1 MIVRH
6 WRSVLL
12 VCTAVAAVLP
22 VSQSFAQSAPVTTPE
37 ATSDDSTVLQKIVV
51 KGKRVAPGS
60 VADTPLATE
69 VTAKQL
75 EEKQVTNFDDIGR
88 SVDAGVNYS
97 RADAGFNLR
106 GLSGAR
112 ILTTVDGI
120 PIPYISN
127 SSRQGA
133 FAPANANGGGDTF
146 DFDSLSSLDIVRGA
160 DSSKGG
166 SGMLGGAIVL
176 NTLEPEDLIP
186 EGRDWGAIVKSTYDS
201 EDRSFSGSAAAAKKI
216 GGTSILFQG
225 GYRKGH
231 ERANM
236 GNNDVYGA
244 LRTEA
249 NPADFDQN
257 NLLFK
262 LRQEL
267 EGGHR
272 IGLTAERFRRDL
284 ETDLRHLQGGTS
296 PRNFMIDNYDG
307 REQRDRDRVSLD
319 YDYEAQSSDAFF
331 SSARAT
337 LYWQD
342 LKKEAGSG
350 GRTTANVAYG
360 RNNEV
365 ENETWGFSG
374 TATKDFEY
382 SGLSHSVRVG
392 LDVGVSSWSQYSWA
406 LCPTSTTCPS
416 LNNQAEVPNVDSRN
430 LGLVVEDQIEIGN
443 TGFALTP
450 GFRFDWFNYDPSTG
464 GGFSNNTGLTRFG
477 DLRDR
482 TEAALSPKI
491 LATYD
496 LTPDVK
502 LYMQLAVG
510 FRAPT
515 VDELYSRFYNPTGR
529 YAQLGN
535 PDLEPEIGR
544 GIEVGANFDTGDVT
558 GRVALF
564 HTRYQNFIETVT
576 SVDATGFTEFNYTN
590 VAVATISGIEAS
602 AVKTFN
608 NGINL
613 HASLA
618 YAYGRNEE
626 TTQRLRSVAPF
637 KAIVG
642 GGWSNETFGFDLS
655 STLSA
660 GMLTDHLNT
669 PVSNTADST
678 FDAPGY
684 AIVDLTGWWTPEQLP
699 GLRVQAGVYN
709 IFDQEHYNALAVRD
723 VNLSSA
729 TASQPRE
736 WYSEPGRTF
745 KVSLTKTF

>member
-12 VCTAVAAVLP
+12 VCTAATVVFP
-22 VSQSFAQSAPVTTPE
+22 VSQSFAQSAPATTPQ
-37 ATSDDSTVLQKIVV
+37 ATAEDSTVLQKIVV

-69 VTAKQL
+69 ITAKTL

-97 RADAGFNLR
+97 RGDAGFNLR

-112 ILTTVDGI
+112 ILTTIDGI

-201 EDRSFSGSAAAAKKI
+201 ENRSISSSAAAAKKI
-216 GGTSILFQG
+216 GNTSILFQG

-231 ERANM
+231 ERDNM
-236 GNNDVYGA
+236 GDNDSYGRS
-244 LRTEA
+244 RTEA
-249 NPADFDQN
+249 DPADFDQH

-284 ETDLRHLQGGTS
+284 KTDLRELQGGTT
-296 PRNFMIDNYDG
+296 PRNFRIDNYDG
-307 REQRDRDRVSLD
+307 RELRDRDRVSLD

-337 LYWQD
+337 LYWLD
-342 LKKEAGSG
+342 LKKEAGSR
-350 GRTTANVAYG
+350 GRTTTNVAYG
-360 RNNEV
+360 RNNQI

-392 LDVGVSSWSQYSWA
+392 LDVGISSWSQYSWA
-406 LCPTSTTCPS
+406 LCPTPTTCPA
-416 LNNQAEVPNVDSRN
+416 LNNQAEVPNVDSQN
-430 LGLVVEDQIEIGN
+430 LGLTFEDKIEIGN
-443 TGFALTP
+443 SGFALTP
-450 GFRFDWFNYDPSTG
+450 GFRFDWFNYNPSTG
-464 GGFSNNTGLTRFG
+464 GSFASNTGLTRFG
-477 DLRDR
+477 DLNDR
-482 TEAALSPKI
+482 TEAGLSPKI

-496 LTPDVK
+496 LTPDVQ
-502 LYMQLAVG
+502 LYAQLAVG

-544 GIEVGANFDTGDVT
+544 GVEIGANFDTGDFT
-558 GRVALF
+558 GRVAAF

-576 SVDATGFTEFNYTN
+576 SRDATGFTEFNYTN
-590 VAVATISGIEAS
+590 VSAATISGIEAS

-618 YAYGRNEE
+618 YAYGRNED
-626 TTQRLRSVAPF
+626 TGKYLRSVAPF
-637 KAIVG
+637 KAIIG
-642 GGWSNETFGFDLS
+642 GGWSNDNYGFDLS

-660 GMLTDHLNT
+660 AMPDDDVAT
-669 PVSNTADST
+669 T

-684 AIVDLTGWWTPEQLP
+684 GVVDLTAWWTPEQLK
-699 GLRVQAGVYN
+699 GLRIQGGVYN

-723 VNLSSA
+723 VNLTSV
-729 TASQPRE
+729 TASQPQE

-745 KVSLTKTF
+745 KVSITKTF

>member
-6 WRSVLL
+6 WRSVLM
-12 VCTAVAAVLP
+12 VCTAAAVVLP
-22 VSQSFAQSAPVTTPE
+22 VSQSFAQSAS
-37 ATSDDSTVLQKIVV
+37 ATAPQATADDSTVLQKIVV

-69 VTAKQL
+69 ITKKQL
-75 EEKQVTNFDDIGR
+75 EEKQVTSYDDIGR
-88 SVDAGVNYS
+88 SVDASVNYS
-97 RADAGFNLR
+97 RADSGFNLR
-106 GLSGAR
+106 GLSGSR
-112 ILTTVDGI
+112 ILTTIDGI

-127 SSRQGA
+127 SARQGA

-186 EGRDWGAIVKSTYDS
+186 EGRNWGAIVKSTYDS
-201 EDRSFSGSAAAAKKI
+201 EDRSISGSAAAAKKI
-216 GGTSILFQG
+216 GNTSILFQG
-225 GYRKGH
+225 GYRKAH
-231 ERANM
+231 ERDNM
-236 GNNDVYGA
+236 GDNDGYGRP
-244 LRTEA
+244 RTEA
-249 NPADFDQN
+249 DPADFDQH

-262 LRQEL
+262 LRQDL

-284 ETDLRHLQGGTS
+284 NTDLRELQGGTT
-296 PRNFMIDNYDG
+296 PRNFMTNNYDG

-337 LYWQD
+337 LYWLD
-342 LKKEAGSG
+342 LKKEAGSK

-360 RNNEV
+360 RNNKI

-392 LDVGVSSWSQYSWA
+392 LDVGVSSWSQFSSA
-406 LCPTSTTCPS
+406 LCPTPTTCPA
-416 LNNQAEVPNVDSRN
+416 LNNQAEVPDVDSQN
-430 LGLVVEDQIEIGN
+430 LALTFEDKIEIGN

-464 GGFSNNTGLTRFG
+464 SGFANNTGLTRFG

-482 TEAALSPKI
+482 TEAGLSPKI

-496 LTPDVK
+496 LTPDVQ
-502 LYMQLAVG
+502 LYAQLAVG

-544 GIEVGANFDTGDVT
+544 GVEIGANFDTGDFT
-558 GRVALF
+558 GRVAAF

-576 SVDATGFTEFNYTN
+576 SVDATGFTTFNYTN
-590 VAVATISGIEAS
+590 VSSAVISGVEAS
-602 AVKTFN
+602 AAKAFN

-618 YAYGRNEE
+618 YAYGRNED
-626 TTQRLRSVAPF
+626 TGKYLRSVAPF

-642 GGWSNETFGFDLS
+642 GGWSNDSYGFDLS

-660 GMLTDHLNT
+660 GMPDDDAAN
-669 PVSNTADST
+669 T

-684 AIVDLTGWWTPEQLP
+684 GIVDLTAWWTPEQLK
-699 GLRVQAGVYN
+699 GLRIQGGVYN
-709 IFDQEHYNALAVRD
+709 IFDQEYFNALAVRD
-723 VNLSSA
+723 VNLTSL

-745 KVSLTKTF
+745 KISITKTF

>member
-12 VCTAVAAVLP
+12 VCTAATVVLP
-22 VSQSFAQSAPVTTPE
+22 VSQSFAQSATATEPQTTAE
-37 ATSDDSTVLQKIVV
+37 DSTVLQKIVV

-69 VTAKQL
+69 ITAKQL

-97 RADAGFNLR
+97 RGDAGFNLR

-112 ILTTVDGI
+112 ILTTIDGI

-201 EDRSFSGSAAAAKKI
+201 EDRSISGSAAAAKKI

-231 ERANM
+231 ERDNM
-236 GNNDVYGA
+236 GDNDSYGA

-284 ETDLRHLQGGTS
+284 KTDLRQLQGGTS

-307 REQRDRDRVSLD
+307 RELRDRDRVSLD

-337 LYWQD
+337 LYWLD
-342 LKKEAGSG
+342 LKKEAGSR

-360 RNNEV
+360 RNNEI

-406 LCPTSTTCPS
+406 LCPTPTTCPA
-416 LNNQAEVPNVDSRN
+416 LNNQAEVPNVDSQN
-430 LGLVVEDQIEIGN
+430 LGLVVEDKIEIGN

-450 GFRFDWFNYDPSTG
+450 GFRFDLFNYNPSTG
-464 GGFSNNTGLTRFG
+464 GSFASNTGLARFG
-477 DLRDR
+477 DLNDR
-482 TEAALSPKI
+482 TEAGLSPKI
-491 LATYD
+491 LATYE
-496 LTPDVK
+496 LTPDVQ

-544 GIEVGANFDTGDVT
+544 GVEIGANFDTGDFT
-558 GRVALF
+558 GRVAAF

-590 VAVATISGIEAS
+590 VSAATISGIEAS
-602 AVKTFN
+602 AAKTFN

-642 GGWSNETFGFDLS
+642 GGWSNENFGFDLS

-660 GMLTDHLNT
+660 GMLTDHLDT
-669 PVSNTADST
+669 PVSNTNDTT

-684 AIVDLTGWWTPEQLP
+684 AIVDLTGWWTPEQVP

-709 IFDQEHYNALAVRD
+709 IFDQEHYNALAVRE

-745 KVSLTKTF
+745 KVSITKTF

>member
-22 VSQSFAQSAPVTTPE
+22 VSQSFAQSAPATTPE
-37 ATSDDSTVLQKIVV
+37 AAADDSTVLQKIVV

-69 VTAKQL
+69 VTQKQL
-75 EEKQVTNFDDIGR
+75 EEKQVTNYDDIGR

-112 ILTTVDGI
+112 ILTTIDGI

-166 SGMLGGAIVL
+166 TGVLGGAIVL

-216 GGTSILFQG
+216 GGISILFQG

-406 LCPTSTTCPS
+406 LCPTSTTCPA
-416 LNNQAEVPNVDSRN
+416 LNNQAEVPDVDSQN
-430 LGLVVEDQIEIGN
+430 LGLVVEDKIEIGN
-443 TGFALTP
+443 TGFTLTP
-450 GFRFDWFNYDPSTG
+450 GFRFDWFNYNPSTG

-482 TEAALSPKI
+482 TEAAISPKI

-496 LTPDVK
+496 LTPDVE

-544 GIEVGANFDTGDVT
+544 GIEIGANFDTGDFT
-558 GRVALF
+558 GRVAAF

-576 SVDATGFTEFNYTN
+576 TTDATGFTEFNYTN
-590 VAVATISGIEAS
+590 VAAATISGIEAS

-669 PVSNTADST
+669 VGTTPDTT

-723 VNLSSA
+723 VNLNSA

>member
-12 VCTAVAAVLP
+12 VCTAATVVFP
-22 VSQSFAQSAPVTTPE
+22 VSQSFAQSAPATTPQ
-37 ATSDDSTVLQKIVV
+37 ATAEDSTVLQKIVV

-69 VTAKQL
+69 ITAKTL

-97 RADAGFNLR
+97 RGDAGFNLR

-112 ILTTVDGI
+112 ILTTIDGI

-201 EDRSFSGSAAAAKKI
+201 ENRSISSSAAAAKKI
-216 GGTSILFQG
+216 GNTSILFQG

-231 ERANM
+231 ERDNM
-236 GNNDVYGA
+236 GDNDSYGRS
-244 LRTEA
+244 RTEA
-249 NPADFDQN
+249 DPADFDQH

-272 IGLTAERFRRDL
+272 IGLTAERFRSDL
-284 ETDLRHLQGGTS
+284 KTDLRELQGGTT
-296 PRNFMIDNYDG
+296 PRNFRIDNYDG
-307 REQRDRDRVSLD
+307 RELRDRDRVSLD

-337 LYWQD
+337 FYWLD
-342 LKKEAGSG
+342 LKKEAGSR

-360 RNNEV
+360 RNNQI

-392 LDVGVSSWSQYSWA
+392 LDVGISSWSQYSWA
-406 LCPTSTTCPS
+406 LCPTPTTCPA
-416 LNNQAEVPNVDSRN
+416 LNNQAEVPNVDSQN
-430 LGLVVEDQIEIGN
+430 LGLTFEDKIEIGN

-450 GFRFDWFNYDPSTG
+450 GFRFDWFNYNPSTG
-464 GGFSNNTGLTRFG
+464 GSFASNTGLTRFG
-477 DLRDR
+477 DLNDR
-482 TEAALSPKI
+482 TEAGLSPKI

-496 LTPDVK
+496 LTPDVQ
-502 LYMQLAVG
+502 LYAQLAVG

-544 GIEVGANFDTGDVT
+544 GVEIGANYDTGDFT
-558 GRVALF
+558 GRVAAF

-576 SVDATGFTEFNYTN
+576 SRDATGFTEFNYTN
-590 VAVATISGIEAS
+590 VSAATISGIEAS

-618 YAYGRNEE
+618 YAYGRNED
-626 TTQRLRSVAPF
+626 TGKYLRSVAPF
-637 KAIVG
+637 KAIIG
-642 GGWSNETFGFDLS
+642 GGWSNDNYGFDLS

-660 GMLTDHLNT
+660 AMPDDDVAT
-669 PVSNTADST
+669 T

-684 AIVDLTGWWTPEQLP
+684 GVVDLTAWWTPEQLK
-699 GLRVQAGVYN
+699 GLRIQGGVYN

-723 VNLSSA
+723 VNLTSV
-729 TASQPRE
+729 TASQPQE

-745 KVSLTKTF
+745 KVSITKTF

>member
-1 MIVRH
+1 MIVRY

-12 VCTAVAAVLP
+12 VCTAAAIVLP
-22 VSQSFAQSAPVTTPE
+22 VSKSLAQSAA
-37 ATSDDSTVLQKIVV
+37 ATAPQATAEDSTVLQKIVI

-69 VTAKQL
+69 ITAKQL
-75 EEKQVTNFDDIGR
+75 QEKQITNYSEIGR
-88 SVDAGVNYS
+88 RVDAGVNYS

-106 GLSGAR
+106 GLSGSR
-112 ILTTVDGI
+112 ILTTIDGI

-166 SGMLGGAIVL
+166 SGMLGGAVVL

-201 EDRSFSGSAAAAKKI
+201 EDRSLSGSAAAAKKI

-225 GYRKGH
+225 GYRRGH
-231 ERANM
+231 ERDNM
-236 GNNDVYGA
+236 GDNDSYGRF
-244 LRTEA
+244 RTEA
-249 NPADFDQN
+249 DPADFDQN

-284 ETDLRHLQGGTS
+284 KTDLRELQGGAT
-296 PRNFMIDNYDG
+296 PRAFMIDNYDG
-307 REQRDRDRVSLD
+307 RELRDRDRVSLD
-319 YDYEAQSSDAFF
+319 YAYEAQSSDAFF

-337 LYWQD
+337 LYWLD
-342 LKKEAGSG
+342 LKKEAGSR

-360 RNNEV
+360 RNNEI
-365 ENETWGFSG
+365 ENQTWGFSG

-382 SGLSHSVRVG
+382 SGLNHSVRVG
-392 LDVGVSSWSQYSWA
+392 LDAGVSSWSQYSWA
-406 LCPTSTTCPS
+406 LCPTSTTCPA
-416 LNNQAEVPNVDSRN
+416 LNNQAEVPNVDSQS
-430 LGLVVEDQIEIGN
+430 LGLVVEDKIEIGN

-450 GFRFDWFNYDPSTG
+450 GFRFDWFNYDPSTD
-464 GGFSNNTGLTRFG
+464 GGFASNTGLARFG
-477 DLRDR
+477 DLRHR

-496 LTPDVK
+496 LTPDVE
-502 LYMQLAVG
+502 LYMQLAGG

-544 GIEVGANFDTGDVT
+544 GIEVGANFDTGDFT
-558 GRVALF
+558 GRIAAF

-576 SVDATGFTEFNYTN
+576 SRDATGFTEFNYTN
-590 VAVATISGIEAS
+590 VAAATISGIEAS
-602 AVKTFN
+602 AAKTFN

-669 PVSNTADST
+669 VGSTADTT

-699 GLRVQAGVYN
+699 ALRVQAGVYN
-709 IFDQEHYNALAVRD
+709 IFDQEYFNALAVRE
-723 VNLSSA
+723 VNLSSV
-729 TASQPRE
+729 TASQPRD

-745 KVSLTKTF
+745 KVSLSKTF

>member
-1 MIVRH
+1 
-6 WRSVLL
+6 
-12 VCTAVAAVLP
+12 
-22 VSQSFAQSAPVTTPE
+22 
-37 ATSDDSTVLQKIVV
+37 
-51 KGKRVAPGS
+51 
-60 VADTPLATE
+60 
-69 VTAKQL
+69 
-75 EEKQVTNFDDIGR
+75 
-88 SVDAGVNYS
+88 
-97 RADAGFNLR
+97 
-106 GLSGAR
+106 
-112 ILTTVDGI
+112 
-120 PIPYISN
+120 
-127 SSRQGA
+127 
-133 FAPANANGGGDTF
+133 
-146 DFDSLSSLDIVRGA
+146 
-160 DSSKGG
+160 
-166 SGMLGGAIVL
+166 
-176 NTLEPEDLIP
+176 
-186 EGRDWGAIVKSTYDS
+186 
-201 EDRSFSGSAAAAKKI
+201 
-216 GGTSILFQG
+216 
-225 GYRKGH
+225 
-231 ERANM
+231 
-236 GNNDVYGA
+236 
-244 LRTEA
+244 
-249 NPADFDQN
+249 
-257 NLLFK
+257 
-262 LRQEL
+262 
-267 EGGHR
+267 
-272 IGLTAERFRRDL
+272 
-284 ETDLRHLQGGTS
+284 
-296 PRNFMIDNYDG
+296 MIDKYDG
-307 REQRDRDRVSLD
+307 RERRDRDRVSLD

-337 LYWQD
+337 LYWLD

-360 RNNEV
+360 RNNQI

-382 SGLSHSVRVG
+382 SGLDHSVRIG
-392 LDVGVSSWSQYSWA
+392 LDVGFSRWSQYSWA

-416 LNNQAEVPNVDSRN
+416 LNNQAEVPNVDSQT
-430 LGLVVEDQIEIGN
+430 LGLIIEDKIEIGN

-450 GFRFDWFNYDPSTG
+450 GFRFDWFNYDPSSG
-464 GGFSNNTGLTRFG
+464 GGFANNTGLTRFG

-482 TEAALSPKI
+482 TEAAMSPKI

-496 LTPDVK
+496 LTPDVE

-544 GIEVGANFDTGDVT
+544 GIEVGANIDTGDVT
-558 GRVALF
+558 GRIALF

-590 VAVATISGIEAS
+590 VAAATISGIEAS

-608 NGINL
+608 NGVNL

-637 KAIVG
+637 KAIIG

-660 GMLTDHLNT
+660 GMLTDHLST
-669 PVSNTADST
+669 PITNTADTT

-684 AIVDLTGWWTPEQLP
+684 TIVDLTGWWTPEQLP

-709 IFDQEHYNALAVRD
+709 IFDQEYFNALAVRD

-729 TASQPRE
+729 TASQPRD

>member
-1 MIVRH
+1 MIIRH

-12 VCTAVAAVLP
+12 VCTAAVLP
-22 VSQSFAQSAPVTTPE
+22 VSQSFAQSAS
-37 ATSDDSTVLQKIVV
+37 ATMPQATADDTTVLQKIVV

-69 VTAKQL
+69 ITKKQL

-112 ILTTVDGI
+112 ILTTIDGI

-201 EDRSFSGSAAAAKKI
+201 EDRSLSGSAAAAKKI

-231 ERANM
+231 ERANL

-244 LRTEA
+244 RRTEA

-296 PRNFMIDNYDG
+296 PRNFMMDNYDG

-350 GRTTANVAYG
+350 GRTTADVAYG

-416 LNNQAEVPNVDSRN
+416 LNNQAEVPNVDSQN
-430 LGLVVEDQIEIGN
+430 LGLVVEDKIEIGN
-443 TGFALTP
+443 TGFTLTP

-464 GGFSNNTGLTRFG
+464 GGFANNTGLTRFG
-477 DLRDR
+477 DLRER
-482 TEAALSPKI
+482 TEAAMSPKI

-496 LTPDVK
+496 LTPDVE

-544 GIEVGANFDTGDVT
+544 GIEIGTNFDTGDFT
-558 GRVALF
+558 GRVAAF

-590 VAVATISGIEAS
+590 VAAATISGIEAS
-602 AVKTFN
+602 AAKTFD

-637 KAIVG
+637 KAIIG

-669 PVSNTADST
+669 VGTTPDTT

-723 VNLSSA
+723 VNLNSA

-736 WYSEPGRTF
+736 WYSEPGRTY

>member
-22 VSQSFAQSAPVTTPE
+22 VSQSFAQSAPATTPE
-37 ATSDDSTVLQKIVV
+37 AAADDSTVLQKIVV

-69 VTAKQL
+69 VTQKQL
-75 EEKQVTNFDDIGR
+75 EEKQVTNYDDIGR

-112 ILTTVDGI
+112 ILTTIDGI

-166 SGMLGGAIVL
+166 SGVLGGAIVL

-186 EGRDWGAIVKSTYDS
+186 EGRDWGAVVKSTYDS
-201 EDRSFSGSAAAAKKI
+201 EDRSLSGSAAAAKKI

-350 GRTTANVAYG
+350 GRTAANVAYG

-392 LDVGVSSWSQYSWA
+392 LDVGISSWSQYSWA

-416 LNNQAEVPNVDSRN
+416 LNNQAEVPDVDSRN
-430 LGLVVEDQIEIGN
+430 LGLVVEDKIEIGN
-443 TGFALTP
+443 TGFTLTP

-482 TEAALSPKI
+482 TEAAISPKI

-496 LTPDVK
+496 LTPDVA

-590 VAVATISGIEAS
+590 VAAATISGIEAS

-637 KAIVG
+637 KAIIG

-669 PVSNTADST
+669 VGTTPDTT

-723 VNLSSA
+723 VNLNSA

>member
-1 MIVRH
+1 MIVRY

-12 VCTAVAAVLP
+12 VCTAATVVLP
-22 VSQSFAQSAPVTTPE
+22 VSQSFAQSAPATTPLAIAE
-37 ATSDDSTVLQKIVV
+37 GSTVLQKIVV

-69 VTAKQL
+69 ITKKQL
-75 EEKQVTNFDDIGR
+75 EEKQVTNYADIGR
-88 SVDAGVNYS
+88 RVDAGVNYS

-106 GLSGAR
+106 GLSGPR
-112 ILTTVDGI
+112 ILTTIDGI

-127 SSRQGA
+127 SARQGA

-166 SGMLGGAIVL
+166 SGMLGGAVVL
-176 NTLEPEDLIP
+176 NTLEPDDLIS

-201 EDRSFSGSAAAAKKI
+201 QDRSISGSAAAAKKI

-231 ERANM
+231 ERDNM
-236 GNNDVYGA
+236 GENDSYGA

-272 IGLTAERFRRDL
+272 IGLTAERFRWDL
-284 ETDLRHLQGGTS
+284 KTDLRQLQGGAS

-307 REQRDRDRVSLD
+307 RELRDRDRVSLD

-337 LYWQD
+337 LYWLD
-342 LKKEAGSG
+342 LKKEAGSR

-360 RNNEV
+360 RNNEI

-392 LDVGVSSWSQYSWA
+392 LDAGVSSWSQYSWA
-406 LCPTSTTCPS
+406 LCPTATTCPA
-416 LNNQAEVPNVDSRN
+416 LNNQAEVPNVDSQN
-430 LGLVVEDQIEIGN
+430 LALTFEDKIEIGN
-443 TGFALTP
+443 TGFTLTP
-450 GFRFDWFNYDPSTG
+450 GVRFDWFNYDPSTG
-464 GGFSNNTGLTRFG
+464 GGFADNTGLTRFG

-482 TEAALSPKI
+482 TEGGMSPKI

-496 LTPDVK
+496 LTPDVQ
-502 LYMQLAVG
+502 LYAQLAVG

-544 GIEVGANFDTGDVT
+544 GVEVGANFDTGDFT
-558 GRVALF
+558 GRVAVF

-576 SVDATGFTEFNYTN
+576 TRDATGFTEFNYTN
-590 VAVATISGIEAS
+590 VSSAVISGIEAS
-602 AVKTFN
+602 AAKTFD

-618 YAYGRNEE
+618 YAYGRNED

-642 GGWSNETFGFDLS
+642 GGWSNESFGFDLS

-669 PVSNTADST
+669 VGSTADTT

-684 AIVDLTGWWTPEQLP
+684 AIVDLTGWWTPQQLP

-709 IFDQEHYNALAVRD
+709 IFDQEYFNALAVRD

-729 TASQPRE
+729 TASQPRD

>member
-6 WRSVLL
+6 WRSVLM

-37 ATSDDSTVLQKIVV
+37 ATADDSTVLQKIVV

-69 VTAKQL
+69 ITQKQL
-75 EEKQVTNFDDIGR
+75 EEKQVTNYDDIGR

-112 ILTTVDGI
+112 ILTTIDGI

-186 EGRDWGAIVKSTYDS
+186 EGRDRGAIVKSTYDS
-201 EDRSFSGSAAAAKKI
+201 EDRSLSGSAAAAKKI
-216 GGTSILFQG
+216 GSTSILFQG

-244 LRTEA
+244 LRTVA

-374 TATKDFEY
+374 IATKDFEY

-416 LNNQAEVPNVDSRN
+416 LNNQAEVPNVDSQT
-430 LGLVVEDQIEIGN
+430 LGLVVEDKIEIGN
-443 TGFALTP
+443 TGFTLTP

-464 GGFSNNTGLTRFG
+464 GGFANNNGLARFG

-482 TEAALSPKI
+482 TEAAMSPKI

-496 LTPDVK
+496 LTHDVE

-535 PDLEPEIGR
+535 SDLQPEIGR
-544 GIEVGANFDTGDVT
+544 GIEVGANFDMGDFT
-558 GRVALF
+558 GRVAAF

-576 SVDATGFTEFNYTN
+576 SVDSTGFTEFNYTN
-590 VAVATISGIEAS
+590 VAAATISGIEAS
-602 AVKTFN
+602 AAKTFN
-608 NGINL
+608 SGINL

-655 STLSA
+655 STLSS
-660 GMLTDHLNT
+660 GILTDHLDT
-669 PVSNTADST
+669 PITNTADTT

-684 AIVDLTGWWTPEQLP
+684 AIVDLTGWWTPEELP

-729 TASQPRE
+729 TTSQPRE

>member
-1 MIVRH
+1 MIVRY

-12 VCTAVAAVLP
+12 VCTAVAVVFP
-22 VSQSFAQSAPVTTPE
+22 VSQSFAQSAS
-37 ATSDDSTVLQKIVV
+37 ATAPQATGDNATVLQKIVV
-51 KGKRVAPGS
+51 KGKRAAPGS

-69 VTAKQL
+69 ITAKQL
-75 EEKQVTNFDDIGR
+75 EEKQVTNFRDLGR

-97 RADAGFNLR
+97 RGDGGFNLR

-112 ILTTVDGI
+112 ILTTIDGI
-120 PIPYISN
+120 PIPYVSN
-127 SSRQGA
+127 SARQGA

-166 SGMLGGAIVL
+166 SGMLGGAFVL

-201 EDRSFSGSAAAAKKI
+201 EDRSISGSAAAAKKI
-216 GGTSILFQG
+216 GNTSILFQG

-231 ERANM
+231 ERDNM
-236 GNNDVYGA
+236 GDNDGYGRP
-244 LRTEA
+244 RTEA
-249 NPADFDQN
+249 DPADFDQN

-284 ETDLRHLQGGTS
+284 KTDLRELQGGTT

-307 REQRDRDRVSLD
+307 RELRDRDRVSLD

-337 LYWQD
+337 LYWLD
-342 LKKEAGSG
+342 LKKEAGSK

-360 RNNEV
+360 RNNEI

-392 LDVGVSSWSQYSWA
+392 LDVGISNWSQYSSA
-406 LCPTSTTCPS
+406 LCPTATTCPA
-416 LNNQAEVPNVDSRN
+416 LNNQAEVPDVDSQN
-430 LGLVVEDQIEIGN
+430 LALTFEDKIEIGN

-450 GFRFDWFNYDPSTG
+450 GFRFDWFNYNPSTG
-464 GGFSNNTGLTRFG
+464 GGFATNTGLSRFG
-477 DLRDR
+477 DLSDR
-482 TEAALSPKI
+482 TEAAISPKI

-496 LTPDVK
+496 LTPDVQ
-502 LYMQLAVG
+502 LYAQLAVG

-544 GIEVGANFDTGDVT
+544 GIEVGANFDTGDFS
-558 GRVALF
+558 GRVAAF

-590 VAVATISGIEAS
+590 VSAATISGVEAS
-602 AVKTFN
+602 ANKTFN

-618 YAYGRNEE
+618 YAYGRNED
-626 TTQRLRSVAPF
+626 TGKYLRSVAPF
-637 KAIVG
+637 KAIIG
-642 GGWSNETFGFDLS
+642 GGWSNENFGFDLS

-660 GMLTDHLNT
+660 GMPDDDVAT
-669 PVSNTADST
+669 T

-684 AIVDLTGWWTPEQLP
+684 GIVDLSGWWTPEQVP

-709 IFDQEHYNALAVRD
+709 IFDQEYFNALGVRD
-723 VNLSSA
+723 VNLTSA

>member
-1 MIVRH
+1 MIIRH

-12 VCTAVAAVLP
+12 VCTAAVLP
-22 VSQSFAQSAPVTTPE
+22 VSQSFAQSAS
-37 ATSDDSTVLQKIVV
+37 ATMPQATADDTTVLQKIVV

-69 VTAKQL
+69 ITKKQL

-112 ILTTVDGI
+112 ILTTIDGI

-176 NTLEPEDLIP
+176 NTLESEDLIP

-201 EDRSFSGSAAAAKKI
+201 EDRSLSGSAAAAKKI

-244 LRTEA
+244 RRTEA

-296 PRNFMIDNYDG
+296 PRNFMMDNYDG

-342 LKKEAGSG
+342 LKKEAGSE

-360 RNNEV
+360 RNNEI
-365 ENETWGFSG
+365 ETETWGFSG

-416 LNNQAEVPNVDSRN
+416 LNNQAEVPNVDSHN
-430 LGLVVEDQIEIGN
+430 LGLVVEDKIEIGN
-443 TGFALTP
+443 TGFTLTP

-464 GGFSNNTGLTRFG
+464 GGFANNTGLTRFG

-482 TEAALSPKI
+482 TEAAMSPKI

-496 LTPDVK
+496 LTPDVE

-544 GIEVGANFDTGDVT
+544 GIEIGANFDTGDFT
-558 GRVALF
+558 GRVAAF

-590 VAVATISGIEAS
+590 VAAATISGIEAS
-602 AVKTFN
+602 AVKTFD

-637 KAIVG
+637 KAIIG
-642 GGWSNETFGFDLS
+642 GGWSNETIGFDLS

-669 PVSNTADST
+669 VGTTPDTT

-723 VNLSSA
+723 VNLNSA

>member
-22 VSQSFAQSAPVTTPE
+22 VSQSFAQSAPATTPE
-37 ATSDDSTVLQKIVV
+37 AAADDSTVLQKIVV

-69 VTAKQL
+69 VTQKQL
-75 EEKQVTNFDDIGR
+75 EEKQVTNYDDIGR

-112 ILTTVDGI
+112 ILTTIDGI

-166 SGMLGGAIVL
+166 SGVLGGAIVL
-176 NTLEPEDLIP
+176 NTLEPEDLIS
-186 EGRDWGAIVKSTYDS
+186 EGRDWSAVVKSTYDS
-201 EDRSFSGSAAAAKKI
+201 EDRSLSGSAAAAKKI

-350 GRTTANVAYG
+350 GRTAANVAYG

-392 LDVGVSSWSQYSWA
+392 LDVGISSWSQYSWA

-416 LNNQAEVPNVDSRN
+416 LNNQAEVPDVDSRN
-430 LGLVVEDQIEIGN
+430 LGLVVEDKIEIGN
-443 TGFALTP
+443 TGFTLTP

-482 TEAALSPKI
+482 TEAAISPKI

-496 LTPDVK
+496 LTPDVA

-590 VAVATISGIEAS
+590 VAAATISGIEAS

-637 KAIVG
+637 KAIIG

-669 PVSNTADST
+669 VGTTPDTT

-723 VNLSSA
+723 VNINSA

>member
-1 MIVRH
+1 M
-6 WRSVLL
+6 

-22 VSQSFAQSAPVTTPE
+22 VSQSFAQSAPATTPE
-37 ATSDDSTVLQKIVV
+37 AAADDSTVLQKIVV

-69 VTAKQL
+69 VTQKQL
-75 EEKQVTNFDDIGR
+75 EEKQVTNYDDIGR

-112 ILTTVDGI
+112 ILTTIDGI

-166 SGMLGGAIVL
+166 TGVLGGAIVL

-216 GGTSILFQG
+216 GGISILFQG

-406 LCPTSTTCPS
+406 LCPTSTTCPA
-416 LNNQAEVPNVDSRN
+416 LNNQAEVPDVDSQN
-430 LGLVVEDQIEIGN
+430 LGLVVEDKIEIGN
-443 TGFALTP
+443 TGFTLTP
-450 GFRFDWFNYDPSTG
+450 GFRFDWFNYNPSTG

-482 TEAALSPKI
+482 TEAAISPKI

-496 LTPDVK
+496 LTPDVE

-515 VDELYSRFYNPTGR
+515 VDELYSRFYNPTSR

-544 GIEVGANFDTGDVT
+544 GIEIGANFDTGDFT
-558 GRVALF
+558 GRVAAF

-576 SVDATGFTEFNYTN
+576 TTDATGFTEFNYTN
-590 VAVATISGIEAS
+590 VAAATISGIEAS

-669 PVSNTADST
+669 VGTTPDTT

-723 VNLSSA
+723 VNLNSA

>member
-22 VSQSFAQSAPVTTPE
+22 VSQSFAQSAPATTPE
-37 ATSDDSTVLQKIVV
+37 AAADDSTVLQKIVV

-69 VTAKQL
+69 VTQKQL
-75 EEKQVTNFDDIGR
+75 EEKQVTNYDDIGR

-112 ILTTVDGI
+112 ILTTIDGI

-166 SGMLGGAIVL
+166 TGVLGGAIVL

-216 GGTSILFQG
+216 GGISILFQG

-406 LCPTSTTCPS
+406 LCPTSTTCPA
-416 LNNQAEVPNVDSRN
+416 LNNQAEVPDVDSQN
-430 LGLVVEDQIEIGN
+430 LGLVVEDKIEIGN
-443 TGFALTP
+443 TGFTLTP
-450 GFRFDWFNYDPSTG
+450 GFRFDWFNYNPSTG

-482 TEAALSPKI
+482 TEAAISPKI

-496 LTPDVK
+496 LTPDVE

-515 VDELYSRFYNPTGR
+515 VDELYSRFYNPTSR

-544 GIEVGANFDTGDVT
+544 GIEIGANFDTGDFT
-558 GRVALF
+558 GRVAAF

-576 SVDATGFTEFNYTN
+576 TTDATGFTEFNYTN
-590 VAVATISGIEAS
+590 VAAATISGIEAS

-669 PVSNTADST
+669 VGTTPDTT

-723 VNLSSA
+723 VNLNSA

>member
-1 MIVRH
+1 MIIRH

-12 VCTAVAAVLP
+12 VCTAAVLP
-22 VSQSFAQSAPVTTPE
+22 VSQSFAQSASAPTPQ
-37 ATSDDSTVLQKIVV
+37 ATADDSTVLQKIVV

-69 VTAKQL
+69 ITKKQL

-112 ILTTVDGI
+112 ILTTIDGI

-201 EDRSFSGSAAAAKKI
+201 EDRSLSGSAAAAKKI

-236 GNNDVYGA
+236 GNNDVYGTR
-244 LRTEA
+244 RTEA

-272 IGLTAERFRRDL
+272 IGLTAERFHRDL

-296 PRNFMIDNYDG
+296 PRNFMMDNYDG

-350 GRTTANVAYG
+350 GRTTADVAYG

-416 LNNQAEVPNVDSRN
+416 LNNQAEVPNVDSQN
-430 LGLVVEDQIEIGN
+430 LGLVVEDKIEIGN
-443 TGFALTP
+443 TGFTLTP

-464 GGFSNNTGLTRFG
+464 GGFANNTGLTRFG
-477 DLRDR
+477 DLRER
-482 TEAALSPKI
+482 TEAAMSPKI

-496 LTPDVK
+496 LAPDVE

-544 GIEVGANFDTGDVT
+544 GIEIGTNFDTGDFT
-558 GRVALF
+558 GRVAAF

-590 VAVATISGIEAS
+590 VAAATISGIEAS
-602 AVKTFN
+602 AAKTFD

-637 KAIVG
+637 KAIIG

-669 PVSNTADST
+669 VGTTPDTT

-723 VNLSSA
+723 VNLNSA

-736 WYSEPGRTF
+736 WYSEPGRTY

>member
-22 VSQSFAQSAPVTTPE
+22 VSQSFAQSAPATTPE
-37 ATSDDSTVLQKIVV
+37 VAADDSTVLQKIVV

-69 VTAKQL
+69 ITQKQL
-75 EEKQVTNFDDIGR
+75 EEKQVTNYDDIGR

-106 GLSGAR
+106 GLSGPR
-112 ILTTVDGI
+112 ILTTIDGI

-201 EDRSFSGSAAAAKKI
+201 EDRSLSGSAAAAKKI

-284 ETDLRHLQGGTS
+284 ETDLRHLQGGAS

-416 LNNQAEVPNVDSRN
+416 LNNQAEVPNVDSQT
-430 LGLVVEDQIEIGN
+430 LGLVVEDKIEIGN
-443 TGFALTP
+443 TGFTLTP

-464 GGFSNNTGLTRFG
+464 GGFANNTGLTRFG

-482 TEAALSPKI
+482 TEAAMSPKI

-496 LTPDVK
+496 LTPDVE

-544 GIEVGANFDTGDVT
+544 GVEVGANFDTGDFT
-558 GRVALF
+558 GRVAAF

-590 VAVATISGIEAS
+590 VAAATISGVEVS
-602 AVKTFN
+602 AAKTFN

-655 STLSA
+655 STLSS
-660 GMLTDHLNT
+660 GMLTDHLDT
-669 PVSNTADST
+669 PITNTADTT

>member
-12 VCTAVAAVLP
+12 VCTAAAVVLP
-22 VSQSFAQSAPVTTPE
+22 VSQSFAQSAPATTPE
-37 ATSDDSTVLQKIVV
+37 AAAEDATTLQKIVV

-69 VTAKQL
+69 ITKKQL
-75 EEKQVTNFDDIGR
+75 EEKQVTNYDDIGR
-88 SVDAGVNYS
+88 SVDASVNYS
-97 RADAGFNLR
+97 RADSGFNLR
-106 GLSGAR
+106 GLSGSR
-112 ILTTVDGI
+112 ILTTIDGI

-127 SSRQGA
+127 SARQGA
-133 FAPANANGGGDTF
+133 FAPANANGGGDLF

-201 EDRSFSGSAAAAKKI
+201 EDRSISGSAAAAKKI

-231 ERANM
+231 ERDNM
-236 GNNDVYGA
+236 GDNDSYGR

-249 NPADFDQN
+249 DPADFDQN

-262 LRQEL
+262 LRQDL

-284 ETDLRHLQGGTS
+284 KTDLRELQGGTT
-296 PRNFMIDNYDG
+296 PRNYMIDNYDG
-307 REQRDRDRVSLD
+307 RELRDRDRVSLD

-337 LYWQD
+337 LYWLD
-342 LKKEAGSG
+342 LKKEAGSR

-360 RNNEV
+360 RNNEI

-392 LDVGVSSWSQYSWA
+392 LDVGVSNWSQYSWG
-406 LCPTSTTCPS
+406 LCPTATTCPA
-416 LNNQAEVPNVDSRN
+416 LNNQAEVPDVDSQN
-430 LGLVVEDQIEIGN
+430 LGLVVEDKIEIGN
-443 TGFALTP
+443 TGFTLTP
-450 GFRFDWFNYDPSTG
+450 GVRFDWFNYNPSTG
-464 GGFSNNTGLTRFG
+464 GGFANNTGLTRFG
-477 DLRDR
+477 DPQDR
-482 TEAALSPKI
+482 TEAGMSPKI

-496 LTPDVK
+496 LTPDVQ
-502 LYMQLAVG
+502 LYAQLAVG

-544 GIEVGANFDTGDVT
+544 GVEVGANFDTGDFT
-558 GRVALF
+558 GRVAVF

-576 SVDATGFTEFNYTN
+576 TRDATGFTEFNYTN
-590 VAVATISGIEAS
+590 VSSAVISGIEAS
-602 AVKTFN
+602 AAKTFN

-618 YAYGRNEE
+618 YAYGRNED
-626 TTQRLRSVAPF
+626 TGKYLRSVAPF
-637 KAIVG
+637 KAIIG
-642 GGWSNETFGFDLS
+642 GGWSNDNYGFDLS

-660 GMLTDHLNT
+660 AMPDDD
-669 PVSNTADST
+669 TATT

-684 AIVDLTGWWTPEQLP
+684 GIVDLTAWWTPEQLK
-699 GLRVQAGVYN
+699 GLRIQGGVYN
-709 IFDQEHYNALAVRD
+709 IFDQEYFNALAVRD
-723 VNLSSA
+723 VNLTSV
-729 TASQPRE
+729 TASQPQE

-745 KVSLTKTF
+745 KVSITKTF

>member
-12 VCTAVAAVLP
+12 VCTAATVVLA
-22 VSQSFAQSAPVTTPE
+22 VSQSFAQSAPATTPQ
-37 ATSDDSTVLQKIVV
+37 ATANDSTVLQKIVV

-69 VTAKQL
+69 ITAKKL
-75 EEKQVTNFDDIGR
+75 EEKQVTDFDDIGR
-88 SVDAGVNYS
+88 RVDAGVNYS

-112 ILTTVDGI
+112 ILTTIDGI

-127 SSRQGA
+127 SARQGA
-133 FAPANANGGGDTF
+133 FALSNANGGGDTF
-146 DFDSLSSLDIVRGA
+146 DFDSLSSLDIVPGA

-201 EDRSFSGSAAAAKKI
+201 EDRSISGSAAAAKKF

-231 ERANM
+231 ERDNM
-236 GNNDVYGA
+236 GDNDSYGRY
-244 LRTEA
+244 RTEA
-249 NPADFDQN
+249 DPADFDQH

-284 ETDLRHLQGGTS
+284 QTDLREQQGTGRTY
-296 PRNFMIDNYDG
+296 MIGNYDG
-307 REQRDRDRVSLD
+307 RELRGRDRVSLD

-331 SSARAT
+331 SSARAS
-337 LYWQD
+337 LYWLD
-342 LKKEAGSG
+342 LKKESGSK
-350 GRTTANVAYG
+350 GRTAANVAYG
-360 RNNEV
+360 RNNEI

-406 LCPTSTTCPS
+406 LCPTPTTCPA
-416 LNNQAEVPNVDSRN
+416 LNNQAEVPDVDSQN
-430 LGLVVEDQIEIGN
+430 LALSFEDKIEIGN

-450 GFRFDWFNYDPSTG
+450 GFRFDWFNYNPSTG
-464 GGFSNNTGLTRFG
+464 GSFASNTGLTRFG
-477 DLRDR
+477 NLNDR
-482 TEAALSPKI
+482 TEAGLSPKI
-491 LATYD
+491 LTTYD
-496 LTPDVK
+496 LTPDVQ

-510 FRAPT
+510 FRAAT

-544 GIEVGANFDTGDVT
+544 GVEIGANFDTGDFT
-558 GRVALF
+558 GRIAAF

-576 SVDATGFTEFNYTN
+576 NVDATGFTTFNYTN
-590 VAVATISGIEAS
+590 VSAAAISGIEAS
-602 AVKTFN
+602 TVKTFN

-618 YAYGRNEE
+618 YAYGRNED
-626 TTQRLRSVAPF
+626 TAQRLRSVAPF

-642 GGWSNETFGFDLS
+642 GGWSNENFGFDLS

-669 PVSNTADST
+669 PVTNTADTT

-684 AIVDLTGWWTPEQLP
+684 AIVDLTGWWTPDQVP

-709 IFDQEHYNALAVRD
+709 IFDQEYFNALAVRD
-723 VNLSSA
+723 VNLIS
-729 TASQPRE
+729 TASQPRD

-745 KVSLTKTF
+745 KLSLTKTF

>member
-22 VSQSFAQSAPVTTPE
+22 VSQSFAQSAPAAAPE
-37 ATSDDSTVLQKIVV
+37 AAADDSTVLQKIVV

-69 VTAKQL
+69 ITQKQL
-75 EEKQVTNFDDIGR
+75 EEKQVTNYDDIGR

-201 EDRSFSGSAAAAKKI
+201 EDRSLSGSAAAAKKI

-284 ETDLRHLQGGTS
+284 ETDLRHLQGGAS

-307 REQRDRDRVSLD
+307 RERRDRDRVSLD

-382 SGLSHSVRVG
+382 SGLSHSVRIG

-416 LNNQAEVPNVDSRN
+416 LNNQAEVPNVDSQN
-430 LGLVVEDQIEIGN
+430 LGLVVEDKIEIGN
-443 TGFALTP
+443 TGFTLTP

-464 GGFSNNTGLTRFG
+464 GGFANNTGLTRFG

-482 TEAALSPKI
+482 TEASMSPKI

-496 LTPDVK
+496 LTPDVQ

-544 GIEVGANFDTGDVT
+544 GIEVGANFDTGDFT
-558 GRVALF
+558 GRVAAF

-590 VAVATISGIEAS
+590 VAAATISGIEAS
-602 AVKTFN
+602 AAKTFN

-637 KAIVG
+637 KAIIG

-660 GMLTDHLNT
+660 GMLTDHLGTVGTT
-669 PVSNTADST
+669 PDTT

>member
-12 VCTAVAAVLP
+12 VCTAAAVVLP
-22 VSQSFAQSAPVTTPE
+22 VSQSFAQSAPATTPQ
-37 ATSDDSTVLQKIVV
+37 ATADESTVLQKIVV
-51 KGKRVAPGS
+51 KGKRAAPGS

-69 VTAKQL
+69 VTSKQL

-106 GLSGAR
+106 GLSGPR
-112 ILTTVDGI
+112 ILTTIDGI

-133 FAPANANGGGDTF
+133 FALSNANGGGDTF

-201 EDRSFSGSAAAAKKI
+201 EDRSISGSAAAAKKI
-216 GGTSILFQG
+216 GNTSILFQG

-231 ERANM
+231 ERDNV
-236 GNNDVYGA
+236 GDNDSYGRF
-244 LRTEA
+244 RTEA
-249 NPADFDQN
+249 DPADFDQH

-262 LRQEL
+262 LRQDL

-284 ETDLRHLQGGTS
+284 QTDLREQQGTGRTY
-296 PRNFMIDNYDG
+296 MIGNYDG
-307 REQRDRDRVSLD
+307 RELRDRDRVSLD

-337 LYWQD
+337 LYWLD
-342 LKKEAGSG
+342 LKKEAGSK
-350 GRTTANVAYG
+350 GRTAANVAYG
-360 RNNEV
+360 RNNEI
-365 ENETWGFSG
+365 ENESWGFSG

-392 LDVGVSSWSQYSWA
+392 LDASVSSWSQYSSA
-406 LCPTSTTCPS
+406 LCPTPTTCPA
-416 LNNQAEVPNVDSRN
+416 LNNQAEVPDVDSQN
-430 LGLVVEDQIEIGN
+430 LALTFEDKIEIGN

-450 GFRFDWFNYDPSTG
+450 GFRFDWFNYNPSTG
-464 GGFSNNTGLTRFG
+464 GGFASNTGLSRFG
-477 DLRDR
+477 ELRDR
-482 TEAALSPKI
+482 TEAGLSPKL

-496 LTPDVK
+496 LTPDVQ
-502 LYMQLAVG
+502 LYAQLAVG

-544 GIEVGANFDTGDVT
+544 GIEIGANFDTDGFT
-558 GRVALF
+558 GRVAAF
-564 HTRYQNFIETVT
+564 HTRYQNFIETQQNYNPVT
-576 SVDATGFTEFNYTN
+576 NFTEFNYLN
-590 VAVATISGIEAS
+590 VSSASISGLEANL
-602 AVKTFN
+602 VKTFD

-613 HASLA
+613 HTSLA
-618 YAYGRNEE
+618 YVYGRNDDTKE
-626 TTQRLRSVAPF
+626 RLRSVAPF

-642 GGWSNETFGFDLS
+642 GGWSNDNYGFDLS
-655 STLSA
+655 STLSSQMPGNDDA
-660 GMLTDHLNT
+660 QT
-669 PVSNTADST
+669 S

-684 AIVDLTGWWTPEQLP
+684 GIVDLTAWWTPEQMK
-699 GLRVQAGVYN
+699 GLRVQGGVYN
-709 IFDQEHYNALAVRD
+709 IFDQEYYNALAVRD
-723 VNLSSA
+723 LNLGLAS
-729 TASQPRE
+729 SQPQE

-745 KVSLTKTF
+745 KISISKIF

>member
-12 VCTAVAAVLP
+12 VCTAATVVFP
-22 VSQSFAQSAPVTTPE
+22 VSQSFAQSAPATTPQ
-37 ATSDDSTVLQKIVV
+37 ATAEDSTVLQKIVV

-69 VTAKQL
+69 ITAKTL

-97 RADAGFNLR
+97 RGDAGFNLR

-112 ILTTVDGI
+112 ILTTIDGI

-201 EDRSFSGSAAAAKKI
+201 ENRSISSSAAAAKKI
-216 GGTSILFQG
+216 GNASILFQG

-231 ERANM
+231 ERDNM
-236 GNNDVYGA
+236 GDNDSYGRS
-244 LRTEA
+244 RTEA
-249 NPADFDQN
+249 DPADFDQH

-284 ETDLRHLQGGTS
+284 KTDLRELQGGTT
-296 PRNFMIDNYDG
+296 PRNFRIDNYDG
-307 REQRDRDRVSLD
+307 RELRDRDRVSLD

-337 LYWQD
+337 LYWLD
-342 LKKEAGSG
+342 LKKEAGSR
-350 GRTTANVAYG
+350 GRTTTNVAYG
-360 RNNEV
+360 RNNQI

-392 LDVGVSSWSQYSWA
+392 LDVGISSWSQYSWA
-406 LCPTSTTCPS
+406 LCPTPTTCPA
-416 LNNQAEVPNVDSRN
+416 LNNQAEVPNVDSQN
-430 LGLVVEDQIEIGN
+430 LGLTFEDKIEIGN

-450 GFRFDWFNYDPSTG
+450 GFRFDWFNYNPSTG
-464 GGFSNNTGLTRFG
+464 GSFASNTGLTRFG
-477 DLRDR
+477 DLNDR
-482 TEAALSPKI
+482 TEAGLSPKI

-496 LTPDVK
+496 LTPDVQ
-502 LYMQLAVG
+502 LYAQLAVG

-544 GIEVGANFDTGDVT
+544 GVEIGANFDTGDFT
-558 GRVALF
+558 GRVAAF

-576 SVDATGFTEFNYTN
+576 SRDATGFTEFNYTN
-590 VAVATISGIEAS
+590 VSAATISGIEAS

-618 YAYGRNEE
+618 YAYGRNED
-626 TTQRLRSVAPF
+626 TGKYLRSVAPF
-637 KAIVG
+637 KAIIG
-642 GGWSNETFGFDLS
+642 GGWSNDNYGFDLS

-660 GMLTDHLNT
+660 AMPDDDVAT
-669 PVSNTADST
+669 T

-684 AIVDLTGWWTPEQLP
+684 GVVDLTAWWTPEQLK
-699 GLRVQAGVYN
+699 GLRIQGGVYN

-723 VNLSSA
+723 VNLTSV
-729 TASQPRE
+729 TASQPQE

-745 KVSLTKTF
+745 KVSITKTF

>member
-12 VCTAVAAVLP
+12 VCTAATVVFP
-22 VSQSFAQSAPVTTPE
+22 VSQSFAQSAPATTPQ
-37 ATSDDSTVLQKIVV
+37 ATAEDSTVLQKIVV

-69 VTAKQL
+69 ITAKTL

-97 RADAGFNLR
+97 RGDAGFNLR

-112 ILTTVDGI
+112 ILTTIDGI

-201 EDRSFSGSAAAAKKI
+201 ENRSISSSAAAAKKI
-216 GGTSILFQG
+216 GNTSILFQG

-231 ERANM
+231 ERDNM
-236 GNNDVYGA
+236 GDNDSYGRS
-244 LRTEA
+244 RTEA
-249 NPADFDQN
+249 DPADFDQH

-284 ETDLRHLQGGTS
+284 KTDLRELQGGTT
-296 PRNFMIDNYDG
+296 PRNFRIDNYDG
-307 REQRDRDRVSLD
+307 RELRDRDRVSLD

-337 LYWQD
+337 LYWLD
-342 LKKEAGSG
+342 LKKEAGSR
-350 GRTTANVAYG
+350 GRTTTNVAYG
-360 RNNEV
+360 RNNQI

-392 LDVGVSSWSQYSWA
+392 LDVGISSWSQYSWA
-406 LCPTSTTCPS
+406 LCPTPTTCPA
-416 LNNQAEVPNVDSRN
+416 LNNQAEVPNVDSQN
-430 LGLVVEDQIEIGN
+430 LGLTFEDKIEIGN

-450 GFRFDWFNYDPSTG
+450 GFRFDWFNYNPSTG
-464 GGFSNNTGLTRFG
+464 GSFASNTGLTRFG
-477 DLRDR
+477 DLNDR
-482 TEAALSPKI
+482 TEAGLSPKI
-491 LATYD
+491 LAAYD
-496 LTPDVK
+496 VTPDVQ
-502 LYMQLAVG
+502 LYAQLAVG

-515 VDELYSRFYNPTGR
+515 VDELYSRFFNPTGR

-544 GIEVGANFDTGDVT
+544 GVEIGASFDTGDFT
-558 GRVALF
+558 GRVAAF

-576 SVDATGFTEFNYTN
+576 SRDATGFTEFNYTN
-590 VAVATISGIEAS
+590 VSAATISGIEAS

-618 YAYGRNEE
+618 YAYGRNED
-626 TTQRLRSVAPF
+626 TGKYLRSVAPF
-637 KAIVG
+637 KAIIG
-642 GGWSNETFGFDLS
+642 GGWSNDNYGFDLS

-660 GMLTDHLNT
+660 AMPDDDVAT
-669 PVSNTADST
+669 T

-684 AIVDLTGWWTPEQLP
+684 GVVDLTAWWTPEQLK
-699 GLRVQAGVYN
+699 GLRIQGGVYN

-723 VNLSSA
+723 VNLTSV
-729 TASQPRE
+729 TASQPQE

-745 KVSLTKTF
+745 KVSITKTF

>member
-12 VCTAVAAVLP
+12 VCTAATVVFP
-22 VSQSFAQSAPVTTPE
+22 VSQSFAQSAPATTPQ
-37 ATSDDSTVLQKIVV
+37 ATAEDSTVLQKIVV

-69 VTAKQL
+69 ITAKTL

-97 RADAGFNLR
+97 RGDAGFNLR

-112 ILTTVDGI
+112 ILTTIDGI

-201 EDRSFSGSAAAAKKI
+201 ENRSISSSAAAAKKI
-216 GGTSILFQG
+216 GNTSILFQG

-231 ERANM
+231 ERDNM
-236 GNNDVYGA
+236 GDNDSYGRS
-244 LRTEA
+244 RTEA
-249 NPADFDQN
+249 DPADFDQH

-284 ETDLRHLQGGTS
+284 KTDLRELQGGTT
-296 PRNFMIDNYDG
+296 PRNFRIDNYDG
-307 REQRDRDRVSLD
+307 RELRDRERVSLD

-337 LYWQD
+337 LYWLD
-342 LKKEAGSG
+342 LKKEAGSR
-350 GRTTANVAYG
+350 GRTTTNVAYG
-360 RNNEV
+360 RNNQI

-392 LDVGVSSWSQYSWA
+392 LDVGISSWSQYSWA
-406 LCPTSTTCPS
+406 LCPTPTTCPA
-416 LNNQAEVPNVDSRN
+416 LNNQAEVPNVDSQN
-430 LGLVVEDQIEIGN
+430 LGLTFEDKIEIGN

-450 GFRFDWFNYDPSTG
+450 GFRFDWFNYNPSTG
-464 GGFSNNTGLTRFG
+464 GSFASNTGLTRFG
-477 DLRDR
+477 DLNDR
-482 TEAALSPKI
+482 TEAGLSPKI

-496 LTPDVK
+496 LTPDVQ
-502 LYMQLAVG
+502 LYAQLAVG

-544 GIEVGANFDTGDVT
+544 GVEIGANFDTGDFT
-558 GRVALF
+558 GRVAVF

-576 SVDATGFTEFNYTN
+576 SRDATGFTEFNYTN
-590 VAVATISGIEAS
+590 VSAATISGIEAS

-618 YAYGRNEE
+618 YAYGRNED
-626 TTQRLRSVAPF
+626 TGKYLRSVAPF
-637 KAIVG
+637 KAIIG
-642 GGWSNETFGFDLS
+642 GGWSNDNYGFDLS

-660 GMLTDHLNT
+660 AMPDDDVAT
-669 PVSNTADST
+669 T

-684 AIVDLTGWWTPEQLP
+684 GVVDLTAWWTPEQLK
-699 GLRVQAGVYN
+699 GLRIQGGVYN

-723 VNLSSA
+723 VNLTSV
-729 TASQPRE
+729 TASQPQE

-745 KVSLTKTF
+745 KVSITKTF

>member
-22 VSQSFAQSAPVTTPE
+22 VSQSFAQSAPATTPE
-37 ATSDDSTVLQKIVV
+37 AAADDSTVLQKIVV

-69 VTAKQL
+69 VTQKQL
-75 EEKQVTNFDDIGR
+75 EEKQVTNYDDIGR

-166 SGMLGGAIVL
+166 TGVLGGAIVL

-186 EGRDWGAIVKSTYDS
+186 EGRDWGAVVKSTYDS

-231 ERANM
+231 VRANM

-416 LNNQAEVPNVDSRN
+416 LNNQAEVPDVDSQN
-430 LGLVVEDQIEIGN
+430 LGLVVEDKIEIGN
-443 TGFALTP
+443 TGFTLTP
-450 GFRFDWFNYDPSTG
+450 GFRFDWFNYNPSTG

-482 TEAALSPKI
+482 TEAAISPKI

-496 LTPDVK
+496 LTPDVE

-576 SVDATGFTEFNYTN
+576 SVDATGFTQFNYTN
-590 VAVATISGIEAS
+590 VAAATISGIEAS

-626 TTQRLRSVAPF
+626 TTQRLRSVAPL

-669 PVSNTADST
+669 VGTTPDTT

-709 IFDQEHYNALAVRD
+709 ILDQEHYNALAVRD

>member
-1 MIVRH
+1 MIIRH

-12 VCTAVAAVLP
+12 VCTAAVLP
-22 VSQSFAQSAPVTTPE
+22 VSQSFAQSAS
-37 ATSDDSTVLQKIVV
+37 ATMPQATADDTTVLQKIVV

-69 VTAKQL
+69 ITKKQL

-112 ILTTVDGI
+112 ILTTIDGI

-176 NTLEPEDLIP
+176 NTLESEDLIP

-201 EDRSFSGSAAAAKKI
+201 EDRSLSGSAAAAKKI

-244 LRTEA
+244 RRTEA

-296 PRNFMIDNYDG
+296 PRNFMMDNYDG

-342 LKKEAGSG
+342 LKKEAGSE

-360 RNNEV
+360 RNNEI
-365 ENETWGFSG
+365 ETETWGFSG

-416 LNNQAEVPNVDSRN
+416 LNNQAEVPNVDSHN
-430 LGLVVEDQIEIGN
+430 LGLVVEDKIEIGN
-443 TGFALTP
+443 TGFTLTP

-464 GGFSNNTGLTRFG
+464 GGFANNTGLTRFG

-482 TEAALSPKI
+482 TEAAMSPKI

-496 LTPDVK
+496 LTPDVE

-544 GIEVGANFDTGDVT
+544 GIEIGANFDTGDFT
-558 GRVALF
+558 GRVAAF

-590 VAVATISGIEAS
+590 VAAATISGIEAS
-602 AVKTFN
+602 AVKTFD

-637 KAIVG
+637 KAIIG
-642 GGWSNETFGFDLS
+642 GGWSNETIGFDLS

-669 PVSNTADST
+669 VGTTPDTT

-723 VNLSSA
+723 VNLNSA

-736 WYSEPGRTF
+736 WYSEPGRTY

>member
-12 VCTAVAAVLP
+12 VCTAATVVLP
-22 VSQSFAQSAPVTTPE
+22 VSRSFAQSAPAATPQA
-37 ATSDDSTVLQKIVV
+37 ATDDSTVLEKIVV

-69 VTAKQL
+69 ITAKQL

-88 SVDAGVNYS
+88 SVDAGINYS
-97 RADAGFNLR
+97 RGDAGFNLR

-112 ILTTVDGI
+112 ILTTIDGI

-127 SSRQGA
+127 SARQGA
-133 FAPANANGGGDTF
+133 FALSNANGGGDTF

-186 EGRDWGAIVKSTYDS
+186 EGRDRGAIVKSTYDS
-201 EDRSFSGSAAAAKKI
+201 EDRSISGSTAAAKKI

-231 ERANM
+231 ERDNM
-236 GNNDVYGA
+236 GDNDSYGRF
-244 LRTEA
+244 RTEA
-249 NPADFDQN
+249 DPADFDQH

-284 ETDLRHLQGGTS
+284 QTDLREQQGTGRTYV
-296 PRNFMIDNYDG
+296 IGNYDG
-307 REQRDRDRVSLD
+307 RELRDRDRVSLD

-337 LYWQD
+337 LYWLD
-342 LKKEAGSG
+342 LKKESGSK
-350 GRTTANVAYG
+350 GRTAANVAYG
-360 RNNEV
+360 RNNEI

-392 LDVGVSSWSQYSWA
+392 LDVGVSSWSQYGWA
-406 LCPTSTTCPS
+406 LCPTPTTCPS
-416 LNNQAEVPNVDSRN
+416 LNNQAEVPDVDSQN
-430 LGLVVEDQIEIGN
+430 LGLSFEDKIEIGN

-450 GFRFDWFNYDPSTG
+450 GFRFDWFNYNPSTG
-464 GGFSNNTGLTRFG
+464 GSFASNTGLTRFG
-477 DLRDR
+477 DLNDR
-482 TEAALSPKI
+482 TKAGLSPKI

-496 LTPDVK
+496 LTPDVQ

-544 GIEVGANFDTGDVT
+544 GVEIGANFDTGDFT
-558 GRVALF
+558 GRVAAF

-576 SVDATGFTEFNYTN
+576 SIDATGFTTFNYAN
-590 VAVATISGIEAS
+590 VSAATISGIEAS

-618 YAYGRNEE
+618 YAYGKNED
-626 TTQRLRSVAPF
+626 TAQRLRSVAPF

-660 GMLTDHLNT
+660 GMLTDHLKT
-669 PVSNTADST
+669 PVTNTADTT

-684 AIVDLTGWWTPEQLP
+684 AIVDLTGWWTPDQMP

-709 IFDQEHYNALAVRD
+709 IFDQEYFNALAVRD
-723 VNLSSA
+723 VNLIS
-729 TASQPRE
+729 TASQPRD

-745 KVSLTKTF
+745 KISLTKTF

>member
-1 MIVRH
+1 M
-6 WRSVLL
+6 

-22 VSQSFAQSAPVTTPE
+22 VSQSFAQSAPATTPE
-37 ATSDDSTVLQKIVV
+37 AAADDSTVLQKIVV

-69 VTAKQL
+69 VTQKQL
-75 EEKQVTNFDDIGR
+75 EEKQVTNYDDIGR

-112 ILTTVDGI
+112 ILTTIDGI

-166 SGMLGGAIVL
+166 SGVLGGAIVL

-186 EGRDWGAIVKSTYDS
+186 EGRDWGAVVKSTYDS
-201 EDRSFSGSAAAAKKI
+201 EDRSLSGSAAGAKKI

-350 GRTTANVAYG
+350 GRTAANVAYG

-392 LDVGVSSWSQYSWA
+392 LDVGISSWSQYSWA

-416 LNNQAEVPNVDSRN
+416 LNNQAEVPDVDSRN
-430 LGLVVEDQIEIGN
+430 LGLVVEDKIEIGN
-443 TGFALTP
+443 TGFTLTP

-464 GGFSNNTGLTRFG
+464 DGFSNNTGLTRFG

-482 TEAALSPKI
+482 TEAAISPKI

-496 LTPDVK
+496 LTPDVA

-590 VAVATISGIEAS
+590 VAAATISGIEAS

-637 KAIVG
+637 KAIIG

-669 PVSNTADST
+669 VGTTPDTT

-723 VNLSSA
+723 VNINSA

>member
-12 VCTAVAAVLP
+12 VCTAAAVVFP
-22 VSQSFAQSAPVTTPE
+22 VSQSFAQSAPATTPE
-37 ATSDDSTVLQKIVV
+37 AAAEDATTLQKIVV

-69 VTAKQL
+69 ITRKQL
-75 EEKQVTNFDDIGR
+75 EEKQVTNYDDIGR
-88 SVDAGVNYS
+88 SVDASVNYS
-97 RADAGFNLR
+97 RADSGFNLR
-106 GLSGAR
+106 GLSGSR
-112 ILTTVDGI
+112 ILTTIDGI

-127 SSRQGA
+127 SARQGA
-133 FAPANANGGGDTF
+133 FAPANANGGGDLF

-201 EDRSFSGSAAAAKKI
+201 EDRSISGSAAAAKKI

-231 ERANM
+231 ERDNM
-236 GNNDVYGA
+236 GDNDSYGR

-249 NPADFDQN
+249 DPADFDQN

-262 LRQEL
+262 LRQDL

-284 ETDLRHLQGGTS
+284 KTDLRELQGGTT
-296 PRNFMIDNYDG
+296 PRNYMIDNYDG
-307 REQRDRDRVSLD
+307 RELRDRDRVSLD

-337 LYWQD
+337 LYWLD
-342 LKKEAGSG
+342 LKKEAGSR

-360 RNNEV
+360 RNNEI

-392 LDVGVSSWSQYSWA
+392 LDVGVSNWSQYSWG
-406 LCPTSTTCPS
+406 LCPTATTCPA
-416 LNNQAEVPNVDSRN
+416 LNNQAEVPDVDSQN
-430 LGLVVEDQIEIGN
+430 LGLVVEDKIEIGN
-443 TGFALTP
+443 TGFTLTP
-450 GFRFDWFNYDPSTG
+450 GVRFDWFNYNPSTG
-464 GGFSNNTGLTRFG
+464 GGFANNTGLTRFG
-477 DLRDR
+477 DPQDR
-482 TEAALSPKI
+482 TEAGMSPKI

-496 LTPDVK
+496 LTPDVQ
-502 LYMQLAVG
+502 LYAQLAVG

-544 GIEVGANFDTGDVT
+544 GVEIGANFDTGDFT
-558 GRVALF
+558 GRVAVF

-576 SVDATGFTEFNYTN
+576 TRDATGFTEFNYTN
-590 VAVATISGIEAS
+590 VSSAVISGIEAS
-602 AVKTFN
+602 AAKTFN

-618 YAYGRNEE
+618 YAYGRNED

-642 GGWSNETFGFDLS
+642 GGWSNDNYGFDLS

-660 GMLTDHLNT
+660 AMPDDD
-669 PVSNTADST
+669 TATT

-684 AIVDLTGWWTPEQLP
+684 GIVDLTAWWTPEQLK
-699 GLRVQAGVYN
+699 GLRIQGGVYN
-709 IFDQEHYNALAVRD
+709 IFDQEYFNALAVRD
-723 VNLSSA
+723 VNLTSV
-729 TASQPRE
+729 TASQPQE

-745 KVSLTKTF
+745 KVSITKTF

>member
-12 VCTAVAAVLP
+12 VCTAATVVFP
-22 VSQSFAQSAPVTTPE
+22 VSQSFAQSAPATTPQ
-37 ATSDDSTVLQKIVV
+37 ATAEDSTVLQKIVV

-69 VTAKQL
+69 ITAKTL

-97 RADAGFNLR
+97 RGDAGFNLR

-112 ILTTVDGI
+112 ILTTIDGI

-201 EDRSFSGSAAAAKKI
+201 ENRSISSSAAAAKKI
-216 GGTSILFQG
+216 GNTSILFQG

-231 ERANM
+231 ERDNM
-236 GNNDVYGA
+236 GDNDSYGRS
-244 LRTEA
+244 RTEA
-249 NPADFDQN
+249 DPADFDQH

-272 IGLTAERFRRDL
+272 IGLTAERFRSDL
-284 ETDLRHLQGGTS
+284 KTDLRELQGGTT
-296 PRNFMIDNYDG
+296 PRNFRIDNYDG
-307 REQRDRDRVSLD
+307 RELRDRDRVSLD

-337 LYWQD
+337 FYWLD
-342 LKKEAGSG
+342 LKKEAGSR

-360 RNNEV
+360 RNNQI

-392 LDVGVSSWSQYSWA
+392 LDVGISSWSQYSWA
-406 LCPTSTTCPS
+406 LCPTPTTCPA
-416 LNNQAEVPNVDSRN
+416 LNNQAEVPNVDSQN
-430 LGLVVEDQIEIGN
+430 LGLTFEDKIEIGN
-443 TGFALTP
+443 SGFALTP
-450 GFRFDWFNYDPSTG
+450 GFRFDWFNYNPSTG
-464 GGFSNNTGLTRFG
+464 GSFASNTGLTRFG
-477 DLRDR
+477 DLNDR
-482 TEAALSPKI
+482 TEAGLSPKI

-496 LTPDVK
+496 LTPDVQ
-502 LYMQLAVG
+502 LYAQLAVG

-544 GIEVGANFDTGDVT
+544 GVEIGANYDTGDFT
-558 GRVALF
+558 GRVAAF

-576 SVDATGFTEFNYTN
+576 SRDATGFTEFNYTN
-590 VAVATISGIEAS
+590 VSAATISGIEAS

-618 YAYGRNEE
+618 YAYGRNED
-626 TTQRLRSVAPF
+626 TGKYLRSVAPF
-637 KAIVG
+637 KAIIG
-642 GGWSNETFGFDLS
+642 GGWSNDNYGFDLS

-660 GMLTDHLNT
+660 AMPDDDVAT
-669 PVSNTADST
+669 T

-684 AIVDLTGWWTPEQLP
+684 GVVDLTAWWTPEQLK
-699 GLRVQAGVYN
+699 GLRIQGGVYN

-723 VNLSSA
+723 VNLTSV
-729 TASQPRE
+729 TASQPQE

-745 KVSLTKTF
+745 KVSITKTF

>member
-22 VSQSFAQSAPVTTPE
+22 VSQSFAQSAPAAAPE
-37 ATSDDSTVLQKIVV
+37 AAADDSTVLQKIVV

-69 VTAKQL
+69 ITQKQL
-75 EEKQVTNFDDIGR
+75 EEKQVTNYDDIGR

-106 GLSGAR
+106 GLSGPR
-112 ILTTVDGI
+112 ILTTIDGI

-176 NTLEPEDLIP
+176 NTLEPEDLVP

-201 EDRSFSGSAAAAKKI
+201 EDRSLSGSAAAAKKI

-284 ETDLRHLQGGTS
+284 ETDLRHLQGGAS

-416 LNNQAEVPNVDSRN
+416 LNNQAEVPNVDSQT
-430 LGLVVEDQIEIGN
+430 LGLVVEDKIEIGN
-443 TGFALTP
+443 TGFTLTP

-464 GGFSNNTGLTRFG
+464 GGFANNTGLTRFG

-482 TEAALSPKI
+482 TEAAMSPKI

-496 LTPDVK
+496 LTPDVE

-544 GIEVGANFDTGDVT
+544 GIEVGANFDTGDFT
-558 GRVALF
+558 GRVAAF

-590 VAVATISGIEAS
+590 VAAATISGVEVS
-602 AVKTFN
+602 AAKTFN

-655 STLSA
+655 STLSS
-660 GMLTDHLNT
+660 GMLTDHLDT
-669 PVSNTADST
+669 PITNTADTT